1 MNCYGHNKIENIIN
15 ELNNP
20 DDVSLIDLSLFM
32 KMFKFAFEL
41 KEDDSYLI
49 LEIVKILD
57 FINKIDLYYSEN
69 DFQYTE
75 RITVKRDLSLYIN
88 YLFDYQLDSNK
99 TPRQK
104 VSKVNKNI
112 NLIIQKNGINLDY
125 LPVFNYEDNLIFQD
139 DKPKTFAENI
149 KTRLL
154 SIVSMVNINLFEFN
168 QKYKAIFSY
177 LYTCKSYIC
186 QYIDI
191 STNDAMF
198 NFLKNIL
205 GPSIRI
211 LGNYSINAI
220 VNFVFVMCNTED
232 MLYYT
237 MNKYSI
243 KYGEKLG
250 GIVSN
255 TEISR
260 AIIVETSKAENLSE
274 QIKDLIPLESKK
286 IREKYRRF
294 NKQFGIDRKEINDIV
309 STINSLNER
318 EIKNLGLRLSENKS
332 NIEEALESKALIV
345 KQKESFYEVRGEE
358 DLENFMELLD
368 LSTNNELNGAKKE
381 ILEYLKS
388 VIKHSFTKKRAL
400 EKELAELKIRN
411 QSTLVIETDLNNIN
425 YVLNEIKKSCD
436 LHNLSYLYDEAV
448 EESYTEISKEN
459 YDALKKFLF
468 PMKKLLEPTFE
479 LIKNILRKF
488 NIREGSENK
497 ILLAITSTLFI
508 AFYHIQNFSNNLKYL
523 YRGVEDKL
531 RELLNMTKIPG
542 KKPVF
547 KPMKLKLGLS
557 GLVMILVSNL
567 IIFSPNIVEI
577 MNIKIEKFGL
587 DEERERMNV
596 LGMY

>member
-1 MNCYGHNKIENIIN
+1 
-15 ELNNP
+15 
-20 DDVSLIDLSLFM
+20 
-32 KMFKFAFEL
+32 
-41 KEDDSYLI
+41 
-49 LEIVKILD
+49 
-57 FINKIDLYYSEN
+57 
-69 DFQYTE
+69 
-75 RITVKRDLSLYIN
+75 
-88 YLFDYQLDSNK
+88 
-99 TPRQK
+99 
-104 VSKVNKNI
+104 
-112 NLIIQKNGINLDY
+112 
-125 LPVFNYEDNLIFQD
+125 
-139 DKPKTFAENI
+139 
-149 KTRLL
+149 
-154 SIVSMVNINLFEFN
+154 
-168 QKYKAIFSY
+168 
-177 LYTCKSYIC
+177 
-186 QYIDI
+186 
-191 STNDAMF
+191 MF

>member
-1 MNCYGHNKIENIIN
+1 
-15 ELNNP
+15 
-20 DDVSLIDLSLFM
+20 
-32 KMFKFAFEL
+32 
-41 KEDDSYLI
+41 
-49 LEIVKILD
+49 
-57 FINKIDLYYSEN
+57 
-69 DFQYTE
+69 
-75 RITVKRDLSLYIN
+75 
-88 YLFDYQLDSNK
+88 
-99 TPRQK
+99 
-104 VSKVNKNI
+104 
-112 NLIIQKNGINLDY
+112 
-125 LPVFNYEDNLIFQD
+125 
-139 DKPKTFAENI
+139 
-149 KTRLL
+149 
-154 SIVSMVNINLFEFN
+154 
-168 QKYKAIFSY
+168 
-177 LYTCKSYIC
+177 
-186 QYIDI
+186 
-191 STNDAMF
+191 
-198 NFLKNIL
+198 
-205 GPSIRI
+205 
-211 LGNYSINAI
+211 
-220 VNFVFVMCNTED
+220 
-232 MLYYT
+232 
-237 MNKYSI
+237 
-243 KYGEKLG
+243 
-250 GIVSN
+250 
-255 TEISR
+255 
-260 AIIVETSKAENLSE
+260 
-274 QIKDLIPLESKK
+274 
-286 IREKYRRF
+286 
-294 NKQFGIDRKEINDIV
+294 
-309 STINSLNER
+309 
-318 EIKNLGLRLSENKS
+318 
-332 NIEEALESKALIV
+332 
-345 KQKESFYEVRGEE
+345 
-358 DLENFMELLD
+358 MELLD